1 MALLAPDR
9 DRSRTRRAPEPIE
22 PHVELARSHLGPAA
36 GVEKGAGVNTLAMKM
51 RARTH
56 PSPAVAAVAGSF
68 GRDLDQGLGQI
79 EQIVGQARRRG
90 AELVVFPE
98 CALGG
103 YLYEPQLPVSAQAA
117 AGPSLTRASA
127 GRPPALGLVGPPPAL
142 HPDGDEIARLIRIAG
157 PTTIC
162 IGYTEATG
170 DEHDERRYSSAV
182 CLSGDGVLG
191 RHRKV
196 HLPPAE
202 RGIFTPGEGFAAF
215 DTPVGRMGML
225 LCYDKVFPEA
235 SRQLSVD
242 GAQIIASLAAWPVG
256 RVRSATLTRGD
267 RQVRHFNL
275 LDQARA
281 LENQVIWIS
290 ANLSGRFGRL
300 RFPGQA
306 KVVDPDGRVLA
317 STGARSGVALA
328 RVDALGAVQAARG
341 KLSHLADR
349 QPAAYAHYAA
359 AGA

>member
-1 MALLAPDR
+1 MK
-9 DRSRTRRAPEPIE
+9 RR
-22 PHVELARSHLGPAA
+22 H
-36 GVEKGAGVNTLAMKM
+36 
-51 RARTH
+51 RTH
-56 PSPAVAAVAGSF
+56 SRPAVAAVSGSF
-68 GRDLDQGLGQI
+68 GRDLEQGLARI
-79 EQIVGQARRRG
+79 EQIVGQARRGG

-103 YLYEPQLPVSAQAA
+103 YLYEPRPSALAI
-117 AGPSLTRASA
+117 AGP
-127 GRPPALGLVGPPPAL
+127 PPAHELVGPPPAL
-142 HPDGDEIARLIRIAG
+142 DPDGEEIARLVQIAG

-162 IGYTEATG
+162 VGYTEATS
-170 DEHDERRYSSAV
+170 DERRYSSAV

-196 HLPPAE
+196 HLPRAE
-202 RGIFTPGEGFAAF
+202 RATFTPGEGFAAF

-256 RVRSATLTRGD
+256 QERSATLTRGD

-281 LENQVIWIS
+281 LENQVIWVS

-306 KVVDPDGRVLA
+306 KVVDPDGRILA
-317 STGARSGVALA
+317 STGARPGVALA
-328 RVDALGAVQAARG
+328 QVDALGAVRAARG

-349 QPAAYAHYAA
+349 RPAAYAPWGAVQAPPYSA